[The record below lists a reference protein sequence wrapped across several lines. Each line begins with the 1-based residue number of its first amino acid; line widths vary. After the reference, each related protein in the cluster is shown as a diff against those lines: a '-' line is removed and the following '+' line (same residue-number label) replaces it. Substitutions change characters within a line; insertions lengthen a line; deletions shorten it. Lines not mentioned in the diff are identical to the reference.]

1 MLEFTMSRVVL
12 CVCGVILL
20 GSVCIPLLGM
30 YSTNENVLMTES
42 TDSIA
47 AMIDSFYGSEADTM
61 ILRGWD
67 ILPGN
72 DCSLNVDGHNVTL
85 SDSNGE
91 YRSLI
96 SYKSYFSLS
105 YNEMITL
112 ERSEDGITVKN
123 HFLRSDTALSALEK
137 RSTSSLLL

>member
-20 GSVCIPLLGM
+20 GSVCVPLSGM
-30 YSTNENVLMTES
+30 YSTNTDVLMTEN

-47 AMIDSFYGSEADTM
+47 AMIDSFYGSEADIM

-67 ILPGN
+67 IFPSK
-72 DCSLNVDGHNVTL
+72 DCSLNIDGHNVTL
-85 SDSNGE
+85 SNSNGE

-96 SYKSYFSLS
+96 SHNSYFSLS

-112 ERSEDGITVKN
+112 ERSEEGLIVKS
-123 HFLRSDTALSALEK
+123 FS
-137 RSTSSLLL
+137 